1 MKEDDEVDN
10 LEIKLD
16 AGRKSKRVYKSP
28 SPEVIMKISQSL
40 KVIFFIIVFKPNF
53 LQLFS
58 NTIKIGKLS
67 KTPF

>member
-40 KVIFFIIVFKPNF
+40 KVIFYYCF
-53 LQLFS
+53 
-58 NTIKIGKLS
+58 
-67 KTPF
+67 